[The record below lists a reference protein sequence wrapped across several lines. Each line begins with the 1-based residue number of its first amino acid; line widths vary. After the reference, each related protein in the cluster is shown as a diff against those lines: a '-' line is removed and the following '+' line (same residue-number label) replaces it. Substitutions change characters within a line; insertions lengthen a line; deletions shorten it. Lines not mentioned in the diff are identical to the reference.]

1 MSVQK
6 LISIRQD
13 HYHATVSERVGHRVE
28 VYESFV
34 RLFKGTLFPA
44 RMMVEIK

>member
-6 LISIRQD
+6 LTSIRQD
-13 HYHATVSERVGHRVE
+13 HYHATVSERVGHRE
-28 VYESFV
+28 VYESFI
-34 RLFKGTLFPA
+34 RLFSVPLFPA